1 MERKLLRIYL
11 QDHLAGSTGGLEL
24 ARRARGANEGTPYG
38 EPLAKLADDIA
49 ADRRS
54 LESIMDDL
62 GFGADRPKN
71 IAFWVAEKAGRLKL
85 NGQLTGYSP
94 LSRMIEIEGLITGV
108 NAKLSLWRTL
118 RDVAESVPELD
129 ADRLARLIERAEQQ
143 IGTLHELRS
152 DAGREAFA
160 GSTGATPTPP
170 GATPTP
176 PP

>member
-38 EPLAKLADDIA
+38 EALAKLADDIA

-118 RDVAESVPELD
+118 RDVADSVPELD

-152 DAGREAFA
+152 AAGREAFA
-160 GSTGATPTPP
+160 GSAGTTPTPP
-170 GATPTP
+170 GATSTP